1 MSQTSFYDNVEPALT
16 AGDYQLIVQDTV
28 TADGQDQPPY
38 AAVQRFRVTGPRVG
52 LGAND
57 VVAVCPPAGSQGIYD
72 SWLPH
77 VVLAQRSLPWQV
89 AIADG
94 ADPAVPWLALL
105 LLTPQEIDVAG
116 TAPAAGA
123 TGVQTVPLSACLTPP
138 AGTLGPTTAG
148 LKNLLLEQPGLTCSV
163 VDVTLDAFRAVAPQS
178 GELPYLA
185 HVRQV
190 DASDQETLQVPA
202 PGWYSVVVGTRF
214 PVGAPDGTIYIAH
227 LVSLEGLAGYLPDK
241 PAPTGSL
248 VRLISLASW
257 TFNSAADNGGDFA
270 YLAEHLKLKSFTVPV
285 TVSGTDAASQ
295 LVSGALADG
304 YTLLGY
310 TTRFG
315 EQTAAWYRGPCQP
328 APVTANPQPAFPAAS
343 AALIYDPATGMF
355 DTSYAA
361 AWEIGRLLTLANGPV
376 SRSLATWTAAAV
388 RANRLLLERTR
399 TAPGQSTPAQ
409 AALLARGARQRAARL
424 LIAERVVPALLG
436 HGGARPALGPPGD
449 PTGLRGRGLPGVFD
463 ADTLHQLTADSDDP
477 YGKLLEHAIAAARNA
492 AASTGISAAPAAH
505 PAAATQAPAPQAA
518 AGAGIQEET
527 GAQTGPGPDA
537 SLPRHEALRQLAAD
551 PAAQAMVQAAAG
563 PVPADVSAWL
573 TGLQQLS
580 GLPFSY
586 LVPDARMLPP
596 ESIRFFA
603 VDPNWT
609 AALVDGALSLAAA
622 TAPGASAIAALRPA
636 VLAASRATATG
647 TATGTAPTSGFLLRS
662 ALVSGWPG
670 LTVTGYADPQGTTAA
685 LPLTRLERLA
695 PTVLLALFTG
705 VIACVELT
713 EPPQHMHFG
722 VVEGTPPTVL
732 LRWIDATRGGV
743 PATVGVPPTEL
754 TAAVVPRP
762 DATRTVLDLNATIG
776 QITQKLTQ
784 AYTPQTLPH
793 LGSAALSLQFLQVT
807 AQQPFSTAV
816 PVTT

>member
-1 MSQTSFYDNVEPALT
+1 MSQTTFYDNVEPALP

-28 TADGQDQPPY
+28 TVDGQGQPPY
-38 AAVQRFRVTGPRVG
+38 AAVQRFRVTGPRAG

-57 VVAVCPPAGSQGIYD
+57 VVAVSPPPGSQGTYD

-94 ADPAVPWLALL
+94 ADPALPWLALL
-105 LLTPQEIDVAG
+105 LLTRQEIDVAG
-116 TAPAAGA
+116 TQPAAGA

-138 AGTLGPTTAG
+138 TGTLGPSTAG
-148 LKNLLLEQPGLTCSV
+148 LKDLLLEQPGLTCSV

-190 DASDQETLQVPA
+190 DTADQETLQVPA

-214 PVGAPDGTIYIAH
+214 PVGAPDGTYIAH
-227 LVSLEGLAGYLPDK
+227 LVSLEGLAGYLADK

-257 TFNSAADNGGDFA
+257 TFNSTADAGDFG
-270 YLAEHLKLKSFTVPV
+270 YLAENLKLKPFTVPV

-295 LVSGALADG
+295 LVGGALADG

-315 EQTAAWYRGPCQP
+315 EQTAAWYRGPGQP

-355 DTSYAA
+355 DASYAA

-388 RANRLLLERTR
+388 QANRLLLERTR
-399 TAPGQSTPAQ
+399 TTSGQTTPAP
-409 AALLARGARQRAARL
+409 AALLAPGARQRAARQ

-436 HGGARPALGPPGD
+436 HGGARPALGRPGD
-449 PTGLRGRGLPGVFD
+449 PTGLHGRGLPGVLD
-463 ADTLHQLTADSDDP
+463 PDTLHQLTADSDDP
-477 YGKLLEHAIAAARNA
+477 YGRLLEYAIATARQAA
-492 AASTGISAAPAAH
+492 TPPGISVTPTTH
-505 PAAATQAPAPQAA
+505 PALVAQAATPAE
-518 AGAGIQEET
+518 AGAGAQDET
-527 GAQTGPGPDA
+527 AGSQTAGDGLGPDP
-537 SLPRHEALRQLAAD
+537 SLPRHAALRQLAAD
-551 PAAQAMVQAAAG
+551 PAARAIVQAAAG

-573 TGLQQLS
+573 AGLQQLS

-603 VDPNWT
+603 IDPNWT
-609 AALVDGALSLAAA
+609 AALVDGALSLAVV
-622 TAPGASAIAALRPA
+622 TAPAAAAIAALRPA
-636 VLAASRATATG
+636 ILAASRATATG
-647 TATGTAPTSGFLLRS
+647 TAPASGFLLRS
-662 ALVSGWPG
+662 ALVAGWPG
-670 LTVTGYADPQGTTAA
+670 LTVTGYADPQGTTGA
-685 LPLTRLERLA
+685 LPLARLERLA

-705 VIACVELT
+705 VIARVALT
-713 EPPQHMHFG
+713 EPAQHMHFG
-722 VVEGTPPTVL
+722 VAEGTPPSVL
-732 LRWIDATRGGV
+732 LRWIDGTQGGV
-743 PATVGVPPTEL
+743 PVTKGLTATVVL
-754 TAAVVPRP
+754 RQDTAG
-762 DATRTVLDLNATIG
+762 RTVLDLNATIA
-776 QITQKLTQ
+776 QISQRLTQ
-784 AYTPQTLPH
+784 AYAPQPLPH

-807 AQQPFSTAV
+807 ASQPFTTAV
-816 PVTT
+816 AVTT